1 MGSSQAR
8 FSRLDAVRRRRISSL
23 NHGREDCKRRLSD
36 RSPGCEHAEP
46 AAGLSAVSHI
56 APYPRQEGR
65 ASLFMVKLKL
75 DITTVLAKEPEME
88 KVLKTHIDPIT
99 TRLAALFEKI
109 WPLIRPAASTRLAW
123 LVAAA
128 GVALLVQPF
137 WEPILVAAAARYLA
151 VEVDD
156 LPGPGWGLA
165 LIVIALVYHYLMV
178 RGQSLDQRL
187 SRDRVRDHDKSIV
200 ERLEKDYP
208 LKDLEILADSV
219 GTDHSYFLD
228 QNNLGKLTRALRDP
242 VNRFLD
248 KSLAAS
254 AEQLADVSSKLSIF
268 LQQHF
273 FVFGK
278 WERMRLALYPDLNED
293 RAERGRPTAEDRALY
308 HQRARE
314 LHALLDEVDAARE
327 DFVVKSHHRLA

>member
-1 MGSSQAR
+1 
-8 FSRLDAVRRRRISSL
+8 
-23 NHGREDCKRRLSD
+23 
-36 RSPGCEHAEP
+36 
-46 AAGLSAVSHI
+46 
-56 APYPRQEGR
+56 
-65 ASLFMVKLKL
+65 
-75 DITTVLAKEPEME
+75 ME

-99 TRLAALFEKI
+99 TRLVALFEKI

-137 WEPILVAAAARYLA
+137 WEPILVAAASRYLA
-151 VEVDD
+151 VEVND

-165 LIVIALVYHYLMV
+165 LIVVALVYHYLMV

-187 SRDRVRDHDKSIV
+187 SRGRVREHDKPIV
-200 ERLEKDYP
+200 ERLDKDYP
-208 LKDLEILADSV
+208 LTDLESLAHSI
-219 GTDHSYFLD
+219 GADHTYFLD
-228 QNNLGKLTRALRDP
+228 QNNLGELVHALRDP
-242 VNRFLD
+242 ANRFLD
-248 KSLAAS
+248 ESLAAS
-254 AEQLADVSSKLSIF
+254 AEQLAEVSSKLGIF

-278 WERMRLALYPDLNED
+278 WQRMRLALYPDLNED
-293 RAERGRPTAEDRALY
+293 RAERGHPTAEDRALY
-308 HQRARE
+308 KQHASE

>member
-1 MGSSQAR
+1 
-8 FSRLDAVRRRRISSL
+8 
-23 NHGREDCKRRLSD
+23 
-36 RSPGCEHAEP
+36 
-46 AAGLSAVSHI
+46 
-56 APYPRQEGR
+56 
-65 ASLFMVKLKL
+65 MVKLKP
-75 DITTVLAKEPEME
+75 DIRMVLAKEHEME

-99 TRLAALFEKI
+99 TRLLALFENI

-137 WEPILVAAAARYLA
+137 WEPILVAAAERYLA

-178 RGQSLDQRL
+178 RGQSLDERL

-200 ERLEKDYP
+200 ERLERDYP
-208 LKDLEILADSV
+208 LKDLEILAYSV

-228 QNNLGKLTRALRDP
+228 QNNLGGLASALRDP
-242 VNRFLD
+242 ANRFLD

-254 AEQLADVSSKLSIF
+254 AEQLAEVSSKLSIF

-278 WERMRLALYPDLNED
+278 WQRMRLALYPDLNED
-293 RAERGRPTAEDRALY
+293 RVERGHPTAEERALY
-308 HQRARE
+308 NQHARE
-314 LHALLDEVDAARE
+314 LHALLDEVDAARGE
-327 DFVVKSHHRLA
+327 FVVKSHHRLA